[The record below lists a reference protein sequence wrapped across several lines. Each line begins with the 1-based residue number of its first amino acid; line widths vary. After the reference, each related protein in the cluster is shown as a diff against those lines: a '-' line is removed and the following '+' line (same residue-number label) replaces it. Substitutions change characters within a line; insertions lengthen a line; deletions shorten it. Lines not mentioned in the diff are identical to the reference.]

1 MFVRVVGLTWRRR
14 EDISLERW
22 VGVDD
27 DGRVIGHVS
36 DMVTHERGRP
46 VSTYSARWMDR
57 RRAPGLVD
65 LGYSFDSAESAMSAV
80 DQSWAGS
87 C

>member
-1 MFVRVVGLTWRRR
+1 MAGLTWRRR
-14 EDISLERW
+14 EDISFERW

-27 DGRVIGHVS
+27 DDRVIGHVG

-46 VSTYSARWMDR
+46 VITYNAHWMDR
-57 RRAPGLVD
+57 GRAPELVD
-65 LGYSFDSAESAMSAV
+65 LGCSFDSAESAMAAV
-80 DQSWAGS
+80 DESWGGS